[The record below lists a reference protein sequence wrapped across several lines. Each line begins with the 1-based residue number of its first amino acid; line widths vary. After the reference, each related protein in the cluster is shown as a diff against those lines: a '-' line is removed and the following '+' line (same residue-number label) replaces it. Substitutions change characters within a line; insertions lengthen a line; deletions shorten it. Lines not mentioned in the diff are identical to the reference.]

1 MNRKLDSNAQ
11 KHQLTKQ
18 FHLCT
23 NDPDEIMNGTKPASL
38 DFQSNEIP
46 CFSLSLFHSITS
58 SETIFHVRPNF
69 LSRSRK
75 FHGTL
80 SLSGRQTIPLGRLEL
95 NSSRIDPRRWRS
107 LSRIVAPFVPTFAD
121 PFPRIRIVGA
131 SRTSFLSSTSYRL
144 SVAGKLPARA
154 SKVVVLP
161 PRPSDLFQRWHEC
174 SNGERI
180 ISDH

>member
-46 CFSLSLFHSITS
+46 YFSLSLFHSITS

-80 SLSGRQTIPLGRLEL
+80 SLSEANNPVRSTRIKLESDRPAKMALVVEDRCTIRSNFRG
-95 NSSRIDPRRWRS
+95 S
-107 LSRIVAPFVPTFAD
+107 LS
-121 PFPRIRIVGA
+121 
-131 SRTSFLSSTSYRL
+131 
-144 SVAGKLPARA
+144 
-154 SKVVVLP
+154 
-161 PRPSDLFQRWHEC
+161 
-174 SNGERI
+174 
-180 ISDH
+180 

>member
-38 DFQSNEIP
+38 DFQSNEMP
-46 CFSLSLFHSITS
+46 YFSLSLFHSITS

-80 SLSGRQTIPLGRLEL
+80 SLSEANNPVRSTRIKLESDRSAKMALVVEDRCTIRSNFRG
-95 NSSRIDPRRWRS
+95 S
-107 LSRIVAPFVPTFAD
+107 LS
-121 PFPRIRIVGA
+121 
-131 SRTSFLSSTSYRL
+131 
-144 SVAGKLPARA
+144 
-154 SKVVVLP
+154 
-161 PRPSDLFQRWHEC
+161 
-174 SNGERI
+174 
-180 ISDH
+180 